1 MLSMKWNM
9 PDGLT
14 SKDEEAMQGATF
26 WSGVLLGFTHVTI

>member
-1 MLSMKWNM
+1 M

-14 SKDEEAMQGATF
+14 SKDEGEAMQGATF